1 MGTFLISLLFKYFLE
16 RDFIDVLKFKIGIAL
31 ENTHG
36 K

>member
-1 MGTFLISLLFKYFLE
+1 MDTFLILLLFKYFLE
-16 RDFIDVLKFKIGIAL
+16 RNFIDVLKFKIGTAL